1 MADTKKASNAAPTMP
16 VTFYAQYVRD
26 LSFENPKAP
35 ETLRVGQTAP
45 QMGISLN
52 MDSRKLGN
60 PQIPDLHEVIMRL
73 RATAKRDEETV
84 FVVEIEYGITV
95 SLNGAP
101 EEFHKPL
108 LFIEVPKLAFPYI
121 RKILADMA
129 VNGGYPPI
137 MLQPIDFYAMY
148 VAKNGQP
155 GKNMP
160 QAVEQQAA
168 AS

>member
-1 MADTKKASNAAPTMP
+1 MTETKKAANNAPQMP
-16 VTFYAQYVRD
+16 ITFYTQYVRD

-35 ETLRVGQTAP
+35 ATLRAGQAAP
-45 QMGISLN
+45 LMSINLN
-52 MDSRKLGN
+52 MDARKLEN
-60 PQIPDLHEVIMRL
+60 QKIENLHEVIIRL
-73 RATAKRDEETV
+73 RATAKREEEIV

-95 SLNGAP
+95 SLNDAP
-101 EEFHKPL
+101 EEYHKPL

-148 VAKNGQP
+148 VSHHGTP
-155 GKNMP
+155 GKEVP